1 MLQRTIRL
9 QFKKI
14 VSLKSKYKELTM
26 INSNNRESSKN
37 AIGTL
42 ISASTCLSLVVV
54 GQVLIGMMIL

>member
-1 MLQRTIRL
+1 
-9 QFKKI
+9 
-14 VSLKSKYKELTM
+14 M